1 MDRSIKSS
9 GGMVEMMDTQQVA
22 SPDNKTAE
30 MMAAQAVEKSRSC
43 PIGSAPEI
51 EGHRVPQLYIGLP
64 MDRGVSVQLYR
75 DEQEGLNEATIL
87 LSVEQ
92 LPSFTRALI
101 EHPILLPTSYSQRSS
116 VEDGQHALRIASKED
131 FPDFV
136 ERLTD
141 ALHALP
147 QKK

>member
-1 MDRSIKSS
+1 
-9 GGMVEMMDTQQVA
+9 MMDTQQVA
-22 SPDNKTAE
+22 SPYNKTAE

-43 PIGSAPEI
+43 SIGSAPEI

-64 MDRGVSVQLYR
+64 LDRGVSVQLYR
-75 DEQEGLNEATIL
+75 DEQQGLNEAEIL
-87 LSVEQ
+87 LPVEQ
-92 LPSFTRALI
+92 MSSFTRALI

-116 VEDGQHALRIASKED
+116 VEGGQYALRITSKEE

-141 ALHALP
+141 ALNVLP
-147 QKK
+147 RKK

>member
-1 MDRSIKSS
+1 
-9 GGMVEMMDTQQVA
+9 MMNTQQVA

-30 MMAAQAVEKSRSC
+30 TMAAQAVEKSGEC

-64 MDRGVSVQLYR
+64 LDRGVSVQLYR
-75 DEQEGLNEATIL
+75 DEQEGLNEASIL
-87 LSVEQ
+87 LAVEQ
-92 LPSFTRALI
+92 VPSFMRALI
-101 EHPILLPTSYSQRSS
+101 EHPILLPTSYSQRLS
-116 VEDGQHALRIASKED
+116 VEDGQHTLRIASKEQ

-141 ALHALP
+141 AFHALP
-147 QKK
+147 RKK

>member
-1 MDRSIKSS
+1 
-9 GGMVEMMDTQQVA
+9 MMNTQQVA

-30 MMAAQAVEKSRSC
+30 MMAAQAVEKSQNY

-75 DEQEGLNEATIL
+75 DEQEGLNEASIL
-87 LSVEQ
+87 LAVEQ
-92 LPSFTRALI
+92 VPRFMRALI
-101 EHPILLPTSYSQRSS
+101 EHPILLPTSYSQRLS
-116 VEDGQHALRIASKED
+116 VEDGQHTLWIASKEQ

-147 QKK
+147 RKK